1 MLHLS
6 IPAIDRQ
13 SCQSYLL
20 QVECLR
26 HISRGAFNAGTK
38 LRKDVERN
46 GGQSDNHGEL
56 DGHSAEEIPPWMHH
70 VILVVSQCQ
79 VERLVVVGRHGE
91 GTSSDW
97 GGGGWSKLVWQLV
110 ARYRNN
116 SFISFVNEW
125 KPKRKRTTND

>member
-13 SCQSYLL
+13 SSQSYLL

-70 VILVVSQCQ
+70 VILVVSQRQ
-79 VERLVVVGRHGE
+79 VERLVVVRRHGD

-97 GGGGWSKLVWQLV
+97 GGGGWSRLV
-110 ARYRNN
+110 
-116 SFISFVNEW
+116 
-125 KPKRKRTTND
+125 